1 LELEVRHRKSIREFA
16 YDVTSALAVHA
27 SEAKRVAGKRYQCY
41 CTNGPH
47 SVFLKR
53 GKKRRAHFTHAAG
66 IVVRSD
72 PNRELHDWTRDEIY
86 RSINSRLKEAQPLQ
100 IEWRCEQCRSLHR
113 TNLLDL
119 IVGCYRERF
128 TDKQAMRPDLSLHGE
143 ADDVRTVIEVVDS
156 NPPDDDRLVY
166 YRMQMMTLIVIPA
179 VKNRTD
185 LFRNGALRAS
195 VAKYRCQHS
204 AS

>member
-1 LELEVRHRKSIREFA
+1 MRHRRSIQEFA
-16 YDVTSALAVHA
+16 YDATSALAVHA
-27 SEAKRVAGKRYQCY
+27 SEVKRAAGKRYQCY

-47 SVFLKR
+47 SVFLRR
-53 GKKRRAHFTHAAG
+53 GKKRRAHFTHVPG
-66 IVVRSD
+66 IVVRAD

-86 RSINSRLKEAQPLQ
+86 RSIDSRLKEMHPLLE
-100 IEWRCEQCRSLHR
+100 IEWRCEDCRSLHR

-119 IVGCYRERF
+119 IVRCYRERF

-156 NPPDDDRLVY
+156 NPPEDDKLVY

-179 VKNRTD
+179 VKNRND
-185 LFRNGALRAS
+185 LFRDGVLRANI
-195 VAKYRCQHS
+195 AKYRCRHI
-204 AS
+204 AA